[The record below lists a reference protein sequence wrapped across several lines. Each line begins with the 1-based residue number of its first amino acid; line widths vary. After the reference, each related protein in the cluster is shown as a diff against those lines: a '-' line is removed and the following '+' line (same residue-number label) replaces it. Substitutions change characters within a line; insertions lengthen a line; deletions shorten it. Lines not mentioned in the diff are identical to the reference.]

1 MITRKRVRSILAT
14 LIAGSA
20 TWFGMSKVSSMLGDE
35 STFTGAVLLVAT
47 LSLYLLTIRK
57 RTVSSRLGKVSAWL
71 QLHMYAGIFA
81 SVVFAMHI
89 RWPIEGPFE
98 LCLAACFIFI
108 AVSGIVLGIM
118 SRLTPAKLAALKQ
131 DYAIEQIP
139 QLQLAVA
146 RDAHDVAMSS
156 TRLGEGATLSEY
168 YQRRLLPYFQ
178 TPRGQLYRLI
188 PTGSKRRQ
196 LLRELEDLDR
206 YLAGEGLKHRRR
218 LSAMVQSKDDL
229 DFHFALQSRLRF
241 LYAAHFALTW
251 TMLILIGV
259 HVVLVLRFSGAI
271 L

>member
-1 MITRKRVRSILAT
+1 MFSRRRVRSTILT
-14 LIAGSA
+14 LLAALA
-20 TWFGMSKVSSMLGDE
+20 TWFGMQQISGLLGDE
-35 STFTGAVLLVAT
+35 ATFTGVVLLVAT

-57 RTVSSRLGKVSAWL
+57 RMVSSRLGKVSAWL
-71 QLHMYAGIFA
+71 QLHMYVGVFA
-81 SVVFAMHI
+81 SVVFTMHI

-98 LCLAACFIFI
+98 MCLAACFIFI
-108 AVSGIVLGIM
+108 AVSGVVLGIM

-131 DYAIEQIP
+131 DYVIEQIP

-146 RDAHDVAMSS
+146 KDAHEVAMSS

-178 TPRGQLYRLI
+178 SPRGQLYRLI
-188 PTGSKRRQ
+188 PTGGKRRQ

-206 YLAGEGLKHRRR
+206 YLAGEGLKHRKR

-229 DFHFALQSRLRF
+229 DYHFALQARLRF

-259 HVVLVLRFSGAI
+259 HVVLVFRFSGAI